1 MEFLTLYKMLDSNK
15 TIYFEISADSIEGI
29 ISHALLNEICMHDLN
44 QKAEK
49 GILTL

>member
-1 MEFLTLYKMLDSNK
+1 MEVLTLYKMLDSNK

-29 ISHALLNEICMHDLN
+29 ISHPLLNEICMHDLN